1 MKVFILTEEW
11 NGFTE
16 EGHKI
21 IVEGIKS
28 NHPELD
34 TSDITFI
41 SGAIVNKPEY
51 LVQSI
56 KDLPADEPFFI
67 YESTSFSLDGF
78 YFPADERQDA
88 ITMLTY
94 DFSNELREAL
104 KIKGDIT
111 SWHRFLPSSYQGH
124 GIKY

>member
-1 MKVFILTEEW
+1 MKVFILTEEGK
-11 NGFTE
+11 GFTE

-51 LVQSI
+51 LI
-56 KDLPADEPFFI
+56 HAIDKIPADEPFFV

-88 ITMLTY
+88 ITILTY
-94 DFSNELREAL
+94 DFSDELRNAL
-104 KIKGDIT
+104 GIKGDIT
-111 SWHRFLPSSYQGH
+111 SWHRFLPSSYDGH
-124 GIKY
+124 GIEY

>member
-1 MKVFILTEEW
+1 MKVFILTEEGK
-11 NGFTE
+11 GFTD
-16 EGHKI
+16 EGLEV
-21 IVEGIKS
+21 IVNNIKS
-28 NHPELD
+28 NHPDLD
-34 TSDITFI
+34 TSNVEFVG
-41 SGAIVNKPEY
+41 GAIVNNPEY
-51 LVQSI
+51 LI
-56 KDLPADEPFFI
+56 HAIDKIPADEPFFV

-124 GIKY
+124 GIDY

>member
-1 MKVFILTEEW
+1 MKVFILTEEG

-21 IVEGIKS
+21 IVDGIKS

-67 YESTSFSLDGF
+67 YESTSFSLDA
-78 YFPADERQDA
+78 YYYPPSERQEA
-88 ITMLTY
+88 IDLLTY
-94 DFSNELREAL
+94 ELPDNTREIL

-111 SWHRFLPSSYQGH
+111 SWHRYLPSSYEAN
-124 GIKY
+124 GIEY

>member
-1 MKVFILTEEW
+1 MKVFILTEEGK
-11 NGFTE
+11 GFTD
-16 EGHKI
+16 EGLEV
-21 IVEGIKS
+21 IVNNIKS
-28 NHPELD
+28 NHPDLD
-34 TSDITFI
+34 TSNVEFVG
-41 SGAIVNKPEY
+41 GAIVNNPEY
-51 LVQSI
+51 LI
-56 KDLPADEPFFI
+56 HAIDKIPADVPFFV

-124 GIKY
+124 GIDY

>member
-1 MKVFILTEEW
+1 MKVFILTEEG

-21 IVEGIKS
+21 IVEGIKA

-41 SGAIVNKPEY
+41 SGAIVNNPEY
-51 LVQSI
+51 LIHSI
-56 KDLPADEPFFI
+56 DKIPADEPFFV

-78 YFPADERQDA
+78 YFPVDKRQDA
-88 ITMLTY
+88 IEILTY
-94 DFSNELREAL
+94 DFSDELRDAL
-104 KIKGDIT
+104 RIKGDIT
-111 SWHRFLPSSYQGH
+111 SWHRFLPSSYDGH
-124 GIKY
+124 GIDY